1 VGSSAHFFFGK
12 NMSNMDVTGQVESI
26 IKPVLDAEDF
36 ELVDI
41 EYKREGQS
49 MVLRLYIDKEGGIT
63 LDDCSTVSHELSN
76 ILDIEDIISGQYTL
90 EVSSP
95 GINRPLKKVADYE
108 RYTGEFIKIRTF
120 EMLPD
125 DSGNKRKT
133 FLGKLLSISDGL
145 VKLHLKEG
153 QNVSIPFE
161 KIAKANLEFEF

>member
-1 VGSSAHFFFGK
+1 MNITGK
-12 NMSNMDVTGQVESI
+12 IESI
-26 IKPVLDAEDF
+26 IKPVLDAGGF

-63 LDDCSTVSHELSN
+63 LDDCATISHELSN

-95 GINRPLKKVADYE
+95 GLNRPLKKIADYE
-108 RYTGEFIKIRTF
+108 RYIGEFIKIRTF
-120 EMLPD
+120 EMLSD

-133 FLGKLLSISDGL
+133 FLGNLLSISDGL
-145 VKLHLKEG
+145 VKVHLKEG
-153 QNVSIPFE
+153 HDASIPFE